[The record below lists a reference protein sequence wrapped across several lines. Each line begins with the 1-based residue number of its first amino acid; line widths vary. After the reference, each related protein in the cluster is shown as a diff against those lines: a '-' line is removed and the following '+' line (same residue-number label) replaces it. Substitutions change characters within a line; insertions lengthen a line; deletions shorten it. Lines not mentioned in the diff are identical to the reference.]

1 MLLFFASKST
11 NKVNRKLK
19 VFRFN
24 NKVWEKILFK
34 GKMKLKIKVL
44 TLLLIEKKNVPGL
57 LDAIYKRGR
66 NVFIC
71 V

>member
-24 NKVWEKILFK
+24 NKVWKKILFK

-44 TLLLIEKKNVPGL
+44 TLTDRKKNVPGL